1 MVTPTRP
8 KNKRV
13 TTPYQYLD
21 AAAADYVSGNLAS
34 SSENMWKASAL
45 AVAAVAKSY
54 DWPHATDSD
63 LEEVITRL
71 ERANGDDLTLWGKWA
86 VATILRD
93 NVGQNVLEPVEVRAA
108 RPTILQLV
116 GKLLAEAERQAHTR

>member
-1 MVTPTRP
+1 MMVTPTRP
-8 KNKRV
+8 QNKRP

-21 AAAADYVSGNLAS
+21 AAAADCVSGNLES

-45 AVAAVAKSY
+45 AVAAVAKSH

-71 ERANGDDLTLWGKWA
+71 ERANGDDLALWGKWV

-93 NVGQNVLEPVEVRAA
+93 NANQNVLEPVEVRAA

-116 GKLLAEAERQAHTR
+116 GKLLAEAERQDP

>member
-71 ERANGDDLTLWGKWA
+71 ERANGDDLTLWGKMGRCYHPA
-86 VATILRD
+86 
-93 NVGQNVLEPVEVRAA
+93 GQC
-108 RPTILQLV
+108 RP
-116 GKLLAEAERQAHTR
+116 ERPGTRGG